1 MTVITLAPEPSSP
14 AAARHFVREFL
25 ADAGCGGSVV
35 FPAVLATSELV
46 TNAVLH
52 AGTAVDLR
60 IEIAGPKLRVEVV
73 DYGGGCPVHER
84 VSFDAD
90 HGHGLMVVSRVA
102 TRWGVD
108 LESDRKS
115 VWFELPC
122 PCPPTNGNRRG
133 RSGVFPLRLGSVIR
147 HLRRPWTA

>member
-1 MTVITLAPEPSSP
+1 VTVITLAPETTSP
-14 AAARHFVREFL
+14 AAARHFVRDFL
-25 ADAGCGGSVV
+25 ADAGFGGSVV

-90 HGHGLMVVSRVA
+90 HGHGLMVVARVA

-122 PCPPTNGNRRG
+122 PCLRTNRSRRA
-133 RSGVFPLRLGSVIR
+133 RSGGLPLRLENVIR
-147 HLRRPWTA
+147 HLPGPWTA

>member
-1 MTVITLAPEPSSP
+1 MTAPTTRAVTVITLAPEPRSS
-14 AAARHFVREFL
+14 AAARHFVRDFL
-25 ADAGCGGSVV
+25 ADAGFGGSVV

-90 HGHGLMVVSRVA
+90 HGHGLMVVARVA
-102 TRWGVD
+102 TRWRSRPGVRPQVGAG
-108 LESDRKS
+108 SSRRDR
-115 VWFELPC
+115 
-122 PCPPTNGNRRG
+122 
-133 RSGVFPLRLGSVIR
+133 
-147 HLRRPWTA
+147 A